1 MSSHYQ
7 SVNDRSMGGSAGTPP
22 WGVVLAG
29 CGLVV
34 TGHLLGVAWL
44 REPVLGLPAGLWFIG
59 LISVLCTGPVRA
71 RLAEWLERL
80 LAMVGS
86 GGTARQIE
94 TGASAGSSPSRA
106 SDHAGAGW
114 WPRNRVASVCLDGA
128 TRVLAAMVQLAWL
141 PLWGGEFSVIGGAR
155 QRFERWIVGAAFPT
169 RPLRIG
175 LCLPD
180 DEADALVETDGQ
192 NGTTRVEWFR
202 LGQWDDPVGAC
213 RRHLFDAAV
222 YHDGEGPVRI
232 VTLERPGH
240 SASVVEWA
248 DLVGELTFG
257 KLFPGRVDAA
267 AVVLEGAGSAR
278 VREGAGLLRALVEA
292 AATLAR
298 SEHRLTLSD
307 RVLGRRPTDVI
318 ERPGGLALWKSSR
331 TAAAAAMER
340 VAQQAAAQAGLWPE
354 AAAIGVDAASA
365 YFVSAPGMSPS
376 ERLEGLRAVAEA
388 GLLSG
393 KTALR
398 LGATNIAALEDD
410 KGMEWLVRADA
421 LLRDGSTTLA
431 ALDHAAFLESELS
444 HGSEDPMGVGR
455 AAAGI
460 CLVCAA
466 TPPER
471 LPFVR
476 DDMLEEMAYAG
487 WLVGRD
493 QDRGLLI
500 RVFMEIER
508 AHDEGG
514 SQNAG
519 SRSKASRKRRNSGKS
534 AAA

>member
-1 MSSHYQ
+1 MSTHFQ
-7 SVNDRSMGGSAGTPP
+7 SVNDQSNGGPTSSSP

-34 TGHLLGVAWL
+34 TGHVLGVAWL

-59 LISVLCTGPVRA
+59 LISALSVAQVRG
-71 RLAEWLERL
+71 RLADWLERL
-80 LAMVGS
+80 LSMVGS

-94 TGASAGSSPSRA
+94 SHAGSESSVY
-106 SDHAGAGW
+106 DGAESAPGW

-128 TRVLAAMVQLAWL
+128 TRVMAAMVQLAWL
-141 PLWGGEFSVIGGAR
+141 PLWGGELSVIGNAR
-155 QRFERWIVGAAFPT
+155 QRFERWLAGAAFPT
-169 RPLRIG
+169 RPLRVG

-180 DEADALVETDGQ
+180 DEADALVETDRAAGAA
-192 NGTTRVEWFR
+192 RVEWFR
-202 LGQWDDPVGAC
+202 MGQWDDPVGAC

-222 YHDGEGPVRI
+222 YHDGEGPIRI

-240 SASVVEWA
+240 SASVIEWT

-267 AVVLEGAGSAR
+267 AVVIEGASSAK
-278 VREGAGLLRALVEA
+278 VREGAGLLRAIVEG

-298 SEHRLTLSD
+298 SEHRLTLVD

-331 TAAAAAMER
+331 TAAATAMGRIAEQA
-340 VAQQAAAQAGLWPE
+340 AQQVEVWPE
-354 AAAIGVDAASA
+354 AAAIGIDAASA
-365 YFVSAPGMSPS
+365 FFVSAPGMAPC
-376 ERLEGLRAVAEA
+376 ERLDGLRAVAEA
-388 GLLSG
+388 GALSG

-398 LGATNIAALEDD
+398 LGATSIAALEDAE
-410 KGMEWLVRADA
+410 GMEWLVRADA

-466 TPPER
+466 TPLER

-508 AHDEGG
+508 AHDGG
-514 SQNAG
+514 G
-519 SRSKASRKRRNSGKS
+519 SGKS
-534 AAA
+534 GSRTKGGKKRRSSGRSAAA